1 MKSINKAILEMVSE
15 SLGCNESECT
25 GDPEKPGPRGR
36 ARGRRAGALVKK
48 VVFDELQF
56 FARNSTVESGMCG
69 KPKKDFELVRPAGIC
84 RIARECG

>member
-1 MKSINKAILEMVSE
+1 VRKL
-15 SLGCNESECT
+15 
-25 GDPEKPGPRGR
+25 
-36 ARGRRAGALVKK
+36 GALVKK